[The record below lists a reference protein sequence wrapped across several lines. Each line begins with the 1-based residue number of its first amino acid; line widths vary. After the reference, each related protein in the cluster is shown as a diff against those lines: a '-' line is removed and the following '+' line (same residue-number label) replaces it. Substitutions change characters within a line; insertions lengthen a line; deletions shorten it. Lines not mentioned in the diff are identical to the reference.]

1 MMKTESDQ
9 LSYVII
15 GKAMET
21 HRELGPGVDEHF
33 YHDLLSLGLAEAGIA
48 HGSRVR
54 QSLVHRGQVADI
66 FGADLLFLPQLVAE
80 LKCLRGGFDAE
91 HYVQLLCYLKFW
103 KAPAGL
109 LFDFG
114 KESLAFRRV
123 NYSPATFQPIHANDL
138 LAPASKLGPD
148 HTLGI
153 GLCQSV
159 IRIASEYGSGYRD
172 TTYQGLL
179 AADLK
184 AEQIEC
190 ATAPVIGVHAAN
202 RYLGDTRCDCLNV
215 AGRIGVLVLA
225 LRDSISASEIAILRT
240 QTRLLALPHGLI
252 LNFAKDRLEH
262 TWLRSNPA

>member
-1 MMKTESDQ
+1 MMKTESDPF
-9 LSYVII
+9 SYAII

-21 HRELGPGVDEHF
+21 HRELGPGLDEHF
-33 YHDLLSLGLAEAGIA
+33 YHDLLSLRLAEAGIT

-54 QSLVHRGQVADI
+54 ESLVHRGQVADI
-66 FGADLLFLPQLVAE
+66 FEADLLFPPKLVAE

-103 KAPAGL
+103 KAPSGL

-114 KESLAFRRV
+114 KESLAYRRV
-123 NYSPATFQPIHANDL
+123 NYTPANFPPVHVDDVLQA
-138 LAPASKLGPD
+138 APNLGPD
-148 HTLGI
+148 YALAV
-153 GLCQSV
+153 GLCQAIV
-159 IRIASEYGSGYRD
+159 RIASEYGGGYRD
-172 TTYQGLL
+172 TTYRGLL

-190 ATAPVIGVHAAN
+190 AIAQMVGVHAAN
-202 RYLGDTRCDCLNV
+202 RYFGDTRCDCLNV

-225 LRDSISASEIAILRT
+225 LRDKINATDIAILRT
-240 QTRLLALPHGLI
+240 QARLLALPHGLV

-262 TWLRSNPA
+262 TWIRSRPV